1 MDRTLVT
8 LIRQQRNMSDKRND
22 GIAKQLMFRA
32 PTVRN
37 QHYPKYQPHAQ
48 QHGQDTIMRQE
59 QRDASPYWRQPLT
72 DKHTDR
78 SSRKRLV
85 PMRDDD

>member
-1 MDRTLVT
+1 MDDTLVSI
-8 LIRQQRNMSDKRND
+8 IRQQRSMSDKRND

-32 PTVRN
+32 PSARN
-37 QHYPKYQPHAQ
+37 ANYPTHHVYAQ
-48 QHGQDTIMRQE
+48 RHGQDTIMRQE

-72 DKHTDR
+72 NKHTDL
-78 SSRKRLV
+78 SSRKSLV

>member
-1 MDRTLVT
+1 
-8 LIRQQRNMSDKRND
+8 MSDKRND

-32 PTVRN
+32 PGVHN
-37 QHYPKYQPHAQ
+37 KYYPEKHVYTQR
-48 QHGQDTIMRQE
+48 HGQDTIIRPE

-72 DKHTDR
+72 NKHTDR
-78 SSRKRLV
+78 SSRKSLV